1 MGGNTRVQKT
11 IFEYF
16 DKNPKIAENFFSIV
30 NQTFENLVS
39 RVYIKKKEIRKKNE
53 SENLDVRSFEFQK
66 YKLSISD
73 PSARG
78 SGNKDDVTLVN
89 LVH

>member
-30 NQTFENLVS
+30 NQTLENLVS
-39 RVYIKKKEIRKKNE
+39 RVYIKK
-53 SENLDVRSFEFQK
+53 
-66 YKLSISD
+66 
-73 PSARG
+73 
-78 SGNKDDVTLVN
+78 
-89 LVH
+89 